1 MTIEF
6 DMGHIADYLHE
17 TAQERLQN
25 HSHEEHM
32 AEVLQGMGQMTKSI
46 LLPED
51 FKDITKALA
60 FEMLKDDHQRE
71 IQTQATNK
79 LMEETEQI
87 KSELV

>member
-1 MTIEF
+1 MTIDF
-6 DMGHIADYLHE
+6 DMDHIADYLHE

-32 AEVLQGMGQMTKSI
+32 AEVLHNMNQLQKSR

-60 FEMLKDDHQRE
+60 FEMLKDDHKRE
-71 IQTQATNK
+71 IQTQAMNR
-79 LMEETEQI
+79 LLEEEV
-87 KSELV
+87 E